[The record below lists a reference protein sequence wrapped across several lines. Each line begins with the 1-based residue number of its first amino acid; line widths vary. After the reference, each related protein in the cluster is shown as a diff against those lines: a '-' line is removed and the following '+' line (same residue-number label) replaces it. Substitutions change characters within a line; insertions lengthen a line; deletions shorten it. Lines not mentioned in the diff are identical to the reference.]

1 MGMAPFA
8 NAQITLFTDDFE
20 TNYNDAVS
28 IDAIDDT
35 WYTFGTDFTFPATN
49 SESQGAEG
57 SDWYVKLQRNG
68 TVNFA
73 YIERVF
79 ELIAGETY
87 EFKAWVFPDLAGQ
100 RNAYSLRI
108 LDNTTLIAQSAN
120 PTQGNTWEEI
130 SLTYVAEA
138 NQAYKFRFQK
148 TWGNAGGSMDNYSV
162 VCTTCTTASV
172 EDLNSLNFTVSPN
185 PASGIVRLIS
195 DSPLEKVELY
205 SLTGAKIIE
214 IKGND
219 HIDLSGMSSG
229 IYLLKA
235 YSKNRSFVTKKLIKN

>member
-1 MGMAPFA
+1 MVMSPFA

-20 TNYNDAVS
+20 TNYSDAVS
-28 IDAIDDT
+28 IDAVDDT

-87 EFKAWVFPDLAGQ
+87 EFKAWVLPDLAGQ

-108 LDNTTLIAQSAN
+108 LENTTLIAQSAN

-138 NQAYKFRFQK
+138 SQSYKFRFQK

-162 VCTTCTTASV
+162 VCTSCTTASV
-172 EDLNSLNFTVSPN
+172 EDLSALKITVLPN
-185 PASGIVRLIS
+185 PARDIVRLIS
-195 DSPLEKVELY
+195 DSPFEKVQLY
-205 SLTGAKIIE
+205 SLTGIKIIE
-214 IKGND
+214 TKGND
-219 HIDLSGMSSG
+219 HIDVSGINSG
-229 IYLLKA
+229 IYLLKV
-235 YSKNRSFVTKKLIKN
+235 YFKNRSFTTKKLIKN